1 MPLVIIIEFET
12 ESVIKGYNVY
22 MNHWTLIIRRKLGN
36 NLARPEPEN
45 KVDKYA
51 VAVTKDAQVIGQLKK
66 GRIGRY
72 AKTVFFFLLANPM
85 NIASI
90 TVTWK
95 RVNFRDGQDFQI
107 PWTILFK
114 AKEKYIEIKK
124 KNSWTY
130 TLYNRLYAW
139 NIVSKG

>member
-1 MPLVIIIEFET
+1 
-12 ESVIKGYNVY
+12 

-51 VAVTKDAQVIGQLKK
+51 VAVTKDAQVFGQLKK

-124 KNSWTY
+124 KNS
-130 TLYNRLYAW
+130 
-139 NIVSKG
+139 